1 MARLVPALRPAD
13 PKLPVD
19 NDPEVVPPEL
29 PIPVVAN
36 VGDDE
41 YFGERESERL
51 SCLRLHNKG
60 AATTL

>member
-1 MARLVPALRPAD
+1 MTRLVPALRPAE
-13 PKLPVD
+13 PRFPAD
-19 NDPEVVPPEL
+19 NVPEVAPPEL
-29 PIPVVAN
+29 PMPVVAN

-51 SCLRLHNKG
+51 SCLRLQSKG

>member
-13 PKLPVD
+13 PKFPVD
-19 NDPEVVPPEL
+19 DPEVVPPKL
-29 PIPVVAN
+29 HIPVVAN